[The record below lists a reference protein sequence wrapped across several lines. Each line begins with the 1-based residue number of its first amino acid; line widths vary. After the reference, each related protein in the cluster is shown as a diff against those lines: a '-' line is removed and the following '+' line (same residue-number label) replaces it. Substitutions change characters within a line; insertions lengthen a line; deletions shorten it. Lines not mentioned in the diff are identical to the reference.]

1 MNKVLRKSNRAE
13 EIIDMM
19 PTKSGENHINAF
31 LRFKVRD
38 QAQVWNTAVSKSVK
52 PVCRMGA
59 TVNEG
64 LNVLK

>member
-19 PTKSGENHINAF
+19 PTKSGVNHINVF

-38 QAQVWNTAVSKSVK
+38 QAQVWNTAVSKSGK